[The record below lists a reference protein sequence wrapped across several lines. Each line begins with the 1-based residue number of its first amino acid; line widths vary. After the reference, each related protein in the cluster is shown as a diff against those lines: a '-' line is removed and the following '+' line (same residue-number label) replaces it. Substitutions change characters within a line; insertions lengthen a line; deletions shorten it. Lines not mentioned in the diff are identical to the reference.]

1 MALSHTKIK
10 LEVREIV
17 LKDRP
22 SSLYDIS
29 PKGTVPVLQ
38 LLNKDVIDESLDIM
52 IWCLKNSNSDWINF
66 KLDDQLFII
75 NQNDNQ
81 FKYWLDR
88 YKYFDRYPDNNQR
101 HYQIECEKF
110 LNQYEGFLNRT
121 EYLIDNKLRL
131 VDVAL
136 FPFIRQYANV
146 DQADF
151 KKKFIELNIWLEKII
166 ESDLFIS
173 VMNKYPVWSKDNG
186 IITDFRI

>member
-10 LEVREIV
+10 LEVREIL

-66 KLDDQLFII
+66 KLDDQLLII

-101 HYQIECEKF
+101 YYQIECEKF
-110 LNQYEGFLNRT
+110 LNQYEGSLNRT

>member
-10 LEVREIV
+10 LEVREIL

-38 LLNKDVIDESLDIM
+38 LLNKNVIDESLDIM
-52 IWCLKNSNSDWINF
+52 IWCLKNNNSDWINY
-66 KLDDQLFII
+66 KLEDQLGII
-75 NQNDNQ
+75 NDNDKK

-88 YKYFDRYPDNNQR
+88 YKYFDRYPDNSQR
-101 HYQIECEKF
+101 SYQIECEKF
-110 LNQYEGFLNRT
+110 LNRYENLLNQT
-121 EYLIDNKLRL
+121 EYLVDNKLRL

-136 FPFIRQYANV
+136 FPFIRQYAHVNRI
-146 DQADF
+146 DF
-151 KKKFIELNIWLEKII
+151 KKKFIRLNRWLEKII
-166 ESDLFIS
+166 ESDLFVS
-173 VMNKYPVWSKDNG
+173 VMNKYTIWSKGNA

>member
-10 LEVREIV
+10 LEVREI
-17 LKDRP
+17 LLNDRP
-22 SSLYDIS
+22 SSLYNIS

-52 IWCLKNSNSDWINF
+52 IWCLKKNNSDWLNYKF
-66 KLDDQLFII
+66 ENQLGII
-75 NQNDNQ
+75 NDNDNK

-88 YKYFDRYPDNNQR
+88 YKYFDRYPDNSQTG
-101 HYQIECEKF
+101 YQIECEKF
-110 LNQYEGFLNRT
+110 LNKYEDLLNKT
-121 EYLIDNKLRL
+121 EYLVDNKLRL

-146 DQADF
+146 DQVDF
-151 KKKFIELNIWLEKII
+151 KKKFIKLNIWLEKII

-186 IITDFRI
+186 IITDFSI